1 MTLLRALLQCHVV
14 LRSHRNSLFK
24 ICLRHFQQQSKT
36 EGEERSSKAFK
47 TVRKTRRRITC
58 LCKRFNLS
66 EIRNHCY
73 FYDFVYICIWLIKK
87 ISPLYPSRCSLSR
100 STDEQK
106 RASYVYKINAD
117 RRNRRSRKKSCKR
130 SFYDAINA
138 LFVFRFFDEIRSIK
152 KSRELNEI
160 CIAFQSMNQTPELVL
175 IVQH

>member
-87 ISPLYPSRCSLSR
+87 ISR
-100 STDEQK
+100 STPLGAPSVDPPTNKSALVMFTKLMLTDETEG
-106 RASYVYKINAD
+106 AG
-117 RRNRRSRKKSCKR
+117 KKAAKE
-130 SFYDAINA
+130 
-138 LFVFRFFDEIRSIK
+138 VF
-152 KSRELNEI
+152 
-160 CIAFQSMNQTPELVL
+160 MMP
-175 IVQH
+175 